1 MSKRQKKVN
10 SRADTRD
17 IPKITDY
24 QEENSPLGEA
34 SFAYEDDEEA
44 GEDRLKKMKIPKAVY
59 RVGLVLLA
67 LVLALALW
75 LNRDRLNVQSV
86 TEWVKLQFMGS
97 GEGDGFPVA
106 VTGSSVSVSNFT
118 SWDGNAMILSDTA
131 LTVLSPSG
139 KELLSMRHSLNQPV
153 LRRAHGKTLL
163 YNWGSTAYTVLS
175 GTEEVLSGSS
185 ERDILAGDVAQ
196 SGRFALGVRGSDGAT
211 ELNVYQQDGTLQF
224 HYLFAKDYITAIAL
238 NYDGTWGMVC
248 TSRGEKGGMVSKA
261 TIFDFNQAEPVASWE
276 VQDNLLLDACW
287 TEGGDLYAV
296 GDSGLLRASSSDYG
310 FTEYSYDGRQLTA
323 YLLDQGRAFLSV
335 SAYEHAGPSTLLVFR
350 EREEPVRVESDQRIV
365 ALSASGGTVGALVES
380 TALFYDYSTG
390 EELGRLEAGS
400 DAKSLALASER
411 MAYILGVSEIREVE
425 LED

>member
-1 MSKRQKKVN
+1 MAKRQKKVS

-17 IPKITDY
+17 IPKITDF
-24 QEENSPLGEA
+24 QEEKSPLGEA
-34 SFAYEDDEEA
+34 TFEYEDDEEA
-44 GEDRLKKMKIPKAVY
+44 GEDRLKKMKVPKAVY
-59 RVGLVLLA
+59 RVGLILLV

-106 VTGSSVSVSNFT
+106 VTGSTVSVSNFT
-118 SWDGNAMILSDTA
+118 SWDGNALVLSDTA

-163 YNWGSTAYTVLS
+163 YNWGSAAYTVLS

-185 ERDILAGDVAQ
+185 EQDILAGDVAQ

-248 TSRGEKGGMVSKA
+248 TSRGE
-261 TIFDFNQAEPVASWE
+261 
-276 VQDNLLLDACW
+276 
-287 TEGGDLYAV
+287 
-296 GDSGLLRASSSDYG
+296 RAAWSPRPRS
-310 FTEYSYDGRQLTA
+310 LI
-323 YLLDQGRAFLSV
+323 
-335 SAYEHAGPSTLLVFR
+335 STR
-350 EREEPVRVESDQRIV
+350 R
-365 ALSASGGTVGALVES
+365 
-380 TALFYDYSTG
+380 
-390 EELGRLEAGS
+390 
-400 DAKSLALASER
+400 SL
-411 MAYILGVSEIREVE
+411 
-425 LED
+425 